1 MVKLSLTN
9 SLPLRVACDGE
20 SSSGKSTAAKLISK
34 KYKLFCMNSG
44 LLFRYASFLVIKN
57 KPKQLNTFLK
67 KKFKNLSY
75 KNIINLSL
83 HSQEISNHV
92 ALLAKQKKVRK
103 IIRIFQKKIIKKH
116 HQICCEGRDQA
127 SSILK
132 QNPRYDIAFY
142 FKCNLNTASLR
153 RWHDLKKKIPLKEVK
168 KSLRI
173 RTLLDKKRRHN
184 PLKKVADA
192 VLIRTDI
199 LNKKEMVAKMSKEID
214 KRLLLKYGRN
224 FKTRKKQVSQ
234 RV

>member
-1 MVKLSLTN
+1 MVKLSLN
-9 SLPLRVACDGE
+9 DSLSLRVACDGE

-44 LLFRYASFLVIKN
+44 LLFRYASRLIIER
-57 KPKQLNTFLK
+57 KPKKIIPFLK
-67 KKFKNLSY
+67 KKFRNLNY
-75 KNIINLSL
+75 KHITHLNL

-92 ALLAKQKKVRK
+92 VFLAKQKKVRQ
-103 IIRIFQKKIIKKH
+103 IIRIFQKKIIKQH
-116 HQICCEGRDQA
+116 RQICCEGRDQA
-127 SSILK
+127 SAILRK
-132 QNPRYDIAFY
+132 SPRYDVAFY

-192 VLIRTDI
+192 VLIRSDI
-199 LNKKEMVAKMSKEID
+199 LNKKAMVAKMSKEID
-214 KRLLLKYGRN
+214 RKLLLKYGRN
-224 FKTRKKQVSQ
+224 FKARQK
-234 RV
+234 

>member
-1 MVKLSLTN
+1 M
-9 SLPLRVACDGE
+9 PLRVACDGE
-20 SSSGKSTAAKLISK
+20 SSSGKSTAARLISR

-44 LLFRYASFLVIKN
+44 LLFRYASHLIIKH
-57 KPKQLNTFLK
+57 KPKKIIPFLRR
-67 KKFKNLSY
+67 KFKKLNY
-75 KNIINLSL
+75 KHVARLNL

-92 ALLAKQKKVRK
+92 VLLAKQKKVRK
-103 IIRIFQKKIIKKH
+103 IMRIFQKKIIRRH

-127 SSILK
+127 STILRK
-132 QNPRYDIAFY
+132 NPRYDIAFY

-153 RWHDLKKKIPLKEVK
+153 RWRDLKKKIPLKEVK

-199 LNKKEMVAKMSKEID
+199 LNRKAMVAKMSKEIER
-214 KRLLLKYGRN
+214 KLLLKYGRN
-224 FKTRKKQVSQ
+224 FKTRQK
-234 RV
+234 

>member
-1 MVKLSLTN
+1 MVKLSLN
-9 SLPLRVACDGE
+9 DSLPLRVACDGE

-44 LLFRYASFLVIKN
+44 LLFRYASRLIIKR
-57 KPKQLNTFLK
+57 KPKKIIPFLR
-67 KKFKNLSY
+67 KKFRNLNY
-75 KNIINLSL
+75 KHITHLNL

-92 ALLAKQKKVRK
+92 VFLAKQKKVRQ
-103 IIRIFQKKIIKKH
+103 IIRIFQKKIIKQH
-116 HQICCEGRDQA
+116 RQICCEGRDQA
-127 SSILK
+127 STILRK
-132 QNPRYDIAFY
+132 SPRYDVAFY

-199 LNKKEMVAKMSKEID
+199 LNKKAMVAKMSKEID
-214 KRLLLKYGRN
+214 KKLLLKYGRN
-224 FKTRKKQVSQ
+224 FKARQK
-234 RV
+234 